1 MLFNHK
7 EEAMHKQRIAV
18 MVAALLGIIATFLP
32 WATIPLVGT
41 IAGSE
46 VTFLTLGLCAVALIL
61 ALLGDRSQPVAS
73 GMRIGIAVLGLL
85 TGAYGAY
92 QIMDMN
98 KAVDRMAGMEGGAEI
113 ASGAAVGIGL
123 YLVIA
128 AGFLLLILPF
138 MLGSRD
144 AVTPV
149 ATSPA

>member
-32 WATIPLVGT
+32 WATVAGVT
-41 IAGSE
+41 ITGSQ
-46 VTFLTLGLCAVALIL
+46 VTYITLGLCAIALIL